1 MNILIALTPL
11 SREPAKVKA
20 FAADVD
26 RSSVA
31 IEGSVYIFGGV
42 LAVMR
47 WRRVLRAA
55 GTVWPLLALGALAF
69 LSITWS
75 VEPMVTLRRSVSLLA
90 ATVVAVY
97 LGERYSI
104 NGFARLLA
112 QTLIVMIIL
121 VLVLYLF
128 APEYVIDYSAYG
140 GAWRGLSAY
149 KNTFGDHMAIAV
161 LLLVLVKFHRFNW
174 IRYLFLLIAAGLLL
188 LSRSANAV
196 VCGVLSLAAIPLW
209 HLMRSERRL
218 LVYPLAA
225 LILLLGT
232 YCVLAFPEP
241 LFQILG
247 RDATLTGRT
256 QLWAILLPVIA
267 NRPILGYGYAAF
279 WAGLKPE
286 VLTVWIAAGRLVP
299 VADNGYIDLALSLGA
314 VGVCVLLYVFV
325 QAFRRAIEYLKSEPG
340 SIGLWPITYFCMF
353 AVYNICESTLL
364 TTGTFPFLVFAILAT
379 SVAVNQKRELASA
392 RTVGNQP
399 FIEES
404 LLLRSRAGTWVNRDL
419 LSQLFTAPVTHLGR
433 GR

>member
-1 MNILIALTPL
+1 
-11 SREPAKVKA
+11 
-20 FAADVD
+20 
-26 RSSVA
+26 
-31 IEGSVYIFGGV
+31 
-42 LAVMR
+42 
-47 WRRVLRAA
+47 
-55 GTVWPLLALGALAF
+55 
-69 LSITWS
+69 
-75 VEPMVTLRRSVSLLA
+75 
-90 ATVVAVY
+90 
-97 LGERYSI
+97 
-104 NGFARLLA
+104 
-112 QTLIVMIIL
+112 
-121 VLVLYLF
+121 
-128 APEYVIDYSAYG
+128 
-140 GAWRGLSAY
+140 
-149 KNTFGDHMAIAV
+149 
-161 LLLVLVKFHRFNW
+161 
-174 IRYLFLLIAAGLLL
+174 
-188 LSRSANAV
+188 
-196 VCGVLSLAAIPLW
+196 
-209 HLMRSERRL
+209 
-218 LVYPLAA
+218 
-225 LILLLGT
+225 
-232 YCVLAFPEP
+232 
-241 LFQILG
+241 
-247 RDATLTGRT
+247 
-256 QLWAILLPVIA
+256 LWAILLPVIA